1 MLIATTIQA
10 NTIITVIFVKLNHF
24 HDLNP
29 KTEVKKENNN
39 DPIRKAVLFFLSPNT
54 VQQEDPLRNNDI
66 KNIIKM
72 LFLIPTEKSKRPKKI
87 IKNPKHIIITTVK
100 TDCIN
105 KLILP
110 KAFIINFLLVAAF
123 EQLPSKYSF
132 FDNFFVVYSNI

>member
-29 KTEVKKENNN
+29 KKEVLYFM
-39 DPIRKAVLFFLSPNT
+39 RQNT

-66 KNIIKM
+66 RNIIKM